1 MGVKERRTRQK
12 ESLRHEILE
21 AAGELFAREGYEN
34 VSMRKIAEKIEY
46 SPTTIYLYFRDKAD
60 LLEQICDET
69 FARLIQRIDAAKVLT
84 SDPVEALRRGC
95 RAYIDF
101 GVQHPHHYL
110 ATFVAQ
116 PAHTQSQDL
125 ASFESSM
132 GGRAF
137 QRLRDGIQA
146 CVDSGQF
153 RPANVLEAATCWW
166 AAMHGITLLLI
177 ARKRMPW
184 MDNDRLIENTFD
196 LLTHGMQG

>member
-1 MGVKERRTRQK
+1 MGVRERRSRQK
-12 ESLRHEILE
+12 ASRRHEILE
-21 AAGELFAREGYEN
+21 AAGELFAKEGYDN

-60 LLEQICDET
+60 LLEQVCDET
-69 FARLIQRIDAAKVLT
+69 FARLIHRIDAAKSPV
-84 SDPVEALRRGC
+84 SDPVEALRRKC

-116 PAHTQSQDL
+116 PAHTGSEGL
-125 ASFESSM
+125 AAFEASM

-153 RPANVLEAATCWW
+153 RPANVLEAATSWW

-177 ARKRMPW
+177 ARKRTPW

-196 LLTHGMQG
+196 LLTQGMRG